1 MKWRPKTPPHTLSFL
16 SVGKGEKACIGI
28 NLEIKLCPISKKK
41 ARSIACFPISRG
53 ERKRTRKFLGF
64 LLGDYIQ
71 EMTNCV
77 VRVAILVYS

>member
-1 MKWRPKTPPHTLSFL
+1 MAPEDATAYLSFL
-16 SVGKGEKACIGI
+16 FVGKGEKACIGI
-28 NLEIKLCPISKKK
+28 NLEIKLCPISKRK
-41 ARSIACFPISRG
+41 ARSIAWFSISRG